1 MLLLLLACAPTAL
14 KVGGGPESEGGPV
27 EEVDSGQNVE
37 VQDPIAMISVV
48 PTIELGEEVTF
59 DGSASVDP
67 TGKQLIS
74 WDWSCTDGSVGD
86 QPTLTLR
93 PTAAGPLSCTL
104 TVTASSGHSATASGS
119 VQVEAAPPAAMA
131 DWTFLFFINGD
142 NDLEEYALMD
152 VNELEQ
158 VGSTEKV
165 NFLVQ
170 LDRAA
175 RYTRAD
181 GDWTSARRLRLEKDS
196 DDGAIT
202 SPVIAD
208 LGEVDS
214 GNATT
219 VIDFV
224 KWGVQAYPAK
234 HYALVLW
241 DHGDGWYIAAD
252 SESATPRK
260 GVSWDEGSN
269 REISVADGDL
279 GKLLAGAVEAT
290 GQPLDLFG
298 IDACLMGLWE
308 VAYAVAPYAKTYVG
322 SQDYEGAYGWKYDQA
337 FAGVA
342 EDSTLAAPVIGESI
356 ASTFYA
362 SGDSTQSVSD
372 MSAMP
377 ALNAALDG
385 VAEALMASET
395 GADVWDNAVYRSTSY
410 DDVNS
415 DLGQLLDLIAASTDP
430 AVVQAATTARAAYD
444 EVILANFARR
454 KGTGFSI
461 YAPSRRLDRS
471 YQSGPW
477 SAGSWDELVGAMVQ

>member
-1 MLLLLLACAPTAL
+1 MLLVLLACAPTEL
-14 KVGGGPESEGGPV
+14 KVGGGSEAGGPV
-27 EEVDSGQNVE
+27 EEVHSGQEVE
-37 VQDPIAMISVV
+37 VQDPVAKVSVV
-48 PTIELGEEVTF
+48 PTIQLGEEVLF
-59 DGSASVDP
+59 DGTASIDP

-86 QPTLTLR
+86 QPTLSLV
-93 PTAAGPLSCTL
+93 PTAAGALSCTL
-104 TVTASSGHSATASGS
+104 TVTASSGHSATATGS
-119 VQVEAAPPAAMA
+119 VQVEEAPPAPMA

-142 NDLEEYALMD
+142 NDLEEYALLD

-175 RYTRAD
+175 RYSRAD
-181 GDWTSARRLRLEKDS
+181 GDWTSARRLRLEKDNNEN
-196 DDGAIT
+196 AIT
-202 SPVIAD
+202 SPVISD

-214 GNATT
+214 GKAST
-219 VIDFV
+219 VVDFV
-224 KWGVQAYPAK
+224 KWGAETYPAK

-252 SESATPRK
+252 SAGTTPRK

-279 GKLLAGAVEAT
+279 AELLSGAVEAT

-308 VAYAVAPYAKTYVG
+308 VAYVVAPYAKTYVG

-342 EDSTLAAPVIGESI
+342 ADSTLGAPVIGDSI

-377 ALNAALDG
+377 ALNEALDN
-385 VAEALMASET
+385 VAVALMASDT
-395 GADVWDNAVYRSTSY
+395 GTDVWDNAVYRSTSY

-415 DLGQLLDLIAASTDP
+415 DLGQLLDLIAASSDP
-430 AVVQAATTARAAYD
+430 AVVQAATAALAAYD
-444 EVILANFARR
+444 GVILSNYARR

-471 YQSGPW
+471 YLSGPW